1 MKRDSHFTL
10 CFAAILGI
18 SIIFSI
24 FVGCSVL
31 FTIVTYRR
39 EMVQNERNNINY
51 YQTILGKH
59 LDNIADELR
68 YTSQTVFYDESIL
81 KDLNAYN
88 DQKSIEITRDLT
100 AQFSNSIQ
108 WAHQIYKDI
117 DIVRLYSADGKLVS
131 SVCYNNDAVHGDQSN
146 IIGEERKR
154 LDQIGYGH
162 ISYGTTKIS
171 NAYYLYAVREL
182 RSFDKPNI
190 TSGYIICECNIEN
203 ISKFISPSLDKSICE
218 LLITDKSHSILY
230 ATNKKWI
237 GENEADYLKQM
248 NVPLTTNDSTSI
260 INEMVQFK
268 KYFVTTYKTNAEGWH
283 ITCLQDMNDAYSS
296 VNNMIITFISAFSIS
311 LLMAISF
318 SRMYFKK
325 ITNPLV
331 KLARHMITYNDMSHP
346 YFFNDEEDIRIQEIA
361 LLISSYNHMLQ
372 NIENL
377 LEKQYKS
384 KIRERDYQL
393 AIWRVKIRPHFLY
406 NTLSTIK
413 SSAITHQDRKT
424 AGMISLLSD
433 YFRECM
439 CTDDIVLLDNEF
451 HYVHLYTDIMKY
463 QHENVEVHIS
473 IDDNIR
479 YSEFPNFVLQP
490 LVENGYKHGLKPL
503 NYRGTICVSGH
514 EIDEHHYSVTVFN
527 SGVSP
532 SDQQLKLMQSKINEI
547 CKRDYNKSTNHIGLI
562 SSCERLIDF
571 FGDNV
576 AIRLEVPAEG
586 GMLIRID
593 VHESN

>member
-39 EMVQNERNNINY
+39 EMLQNERNNINY

-131 SVCYNNDAVHGDQSN
+131 SVCYNNAAVHGDQSN

-162 ISYGTTKIS
+162 ISCGTTKIS

-406 NTLSTIK
+406 NTLSTIQ

-547 CKRDYNKSTNHIGLI
+547 CKRDYNKGTNHIGLI

>member
-1 MKRDSHFTL
+1 MKHDSHFTL

-39 EMVQNERNNINY
+39 EMLQNERNNINY

-131 SVCYNNDAVHGDQSN
+131 SVCYNNAAVHGDQSN

-346 YFFNDEEDIRIQEIA
+346 YFFNDEEDIQIQEIA

-406 NTLSTIK
+406 NTLSTIQ

-479 YSEFPNFVLQP
+479 DSEFPNFVLQP

-547 CKRDYNKSTNHIGLI
+547 CKRDYNKGTNHIGLI